1 MGALDGIQEE
11 IQQVAEQAGNAVVGI
26 GQRWGVG
33 SGVVLG
39 KDQILTNAHNV
50 RGEEV
55 SVTFPSSHCR
65 TQVGE
70 GCASR
75 WVSLQVSNAVSEDL
89 VADASPAASSTTPR
103 CCLAHPADRL
113 SVATDDYW
121 A

>member
-1 MGALDGIQEE
+1 MGI
-11 IQQVAEQAGNAVVGI
+11 
-26 GQRWGVG
+26 RRPVG
-33 SGVVLG
+33 SWDRTSTETLPSWGSKPETCEPSSG
-39 KDQILTNAHNV
+39 RPTAH
-50 RGEEV
+50 RESG
-55 SVTFPSSHCR
+55 PQSSHCR

-89 VADASPAASSTTPR
+89 VAAALPAASSTTPR